1 MFASISRRFR
11 RHVAILSA
19 FALMASVLAAAPAV
33 AADDPSPSLE
43 ADYSACEG
51 VDSVGFED
59 VPANHSSAGSIGC
72 IAYYGIT
79 MGTSATTYS
88 PSMSVTREH
97 MALFLIRLAGKIGI
111 EVAANPDDAGF
122 TDIGEL
128 SAESQTAINQLA
140 DLGVTQGTSDTTYSP
155 ADAVKRGH
163 MALFIARLM
172 DKMTPIGG
180 GDSAWGHTPSDV
192 DDLDKDDVGS
202 PFTDLGSVTKETY
215 DAITALYELDV
226 ASGFSDTAYA
236 PDASITRAAMADF
249 MAGVMDHSNLRPAGV
264 SIQAAPD
271 SGYGHTVMSTV
282 IISVRDD
289 SFAPVMDQAVDYFNS
304 EAANGGLDQGECITD
319 AVTGDCTWSESD
331 EFTLEDG
338 NLVLTEITV
347 TNGATNL
354 YYAWIGDD
362 DGDEFDANEVD
373 YDTASVTSMK
383 DEQALKVTST
393 INEEARS
400 SETAGRD
407 VDLDR
412 VDSVTITVQL
422 VDTANSGDSG
432 PADNAKAVARSGQK
446 INVGVSQS
454 SDTNG
459 DGDSSDDGEGSVFSS
474 SRVATLTTDEDG
486 KVTYM
491 VEGPDDNHTGDVQIG
506 DDVDGTPATEAAG
519 LEDRLDVITFTY
531 DDGNDGSPAVNTVT
545 YRIRWSELNS
555 VTTKAE
561 ASTMPFVIRESDGDA
576 KVSATV
582 TIYDQYGN
590 GYRQASG
597 QQVGISF
604 TGETDNPVANVNGN
618 GVARRGITL
627 EDQSAG
633 IPITV
638 TYTINPTETPTD
650 INPVITTVA
659 GPTTIQV
666 VVEADDDSTDAGS
679 KNVHTLFADDNQFT
693 TESATP
699 ANADTLYSYS
709 SDDTFLMGGSDIG
722 IDKFEELLAQA
733 AGTANDAVVNVVL
746 YNPDGASI
754 FEVTQDSDPDN

>member
-1 MFASISRRFR
+1 
-11 RHVAILSA
+11 
-19 FALMASVLAAAPAV
+19 
-33 AADDPSPSLE
+33 
-43 ADYSACEG
+43 ACEF
-51 VDSVGFED
+51 VYSVGFED
-59 VPANHSSAGSIGC
+59 VPANHSSSGSIGC

-226 ASGFSDTAYA
+226 ASGVSDTAYA

-319 AVTGDCTWSESD
+319 PATAVTGDCTWSESD

-400 SETAGRD
+400 SETADRD

-422 VDTANSGDSG
+422 VDTANSENSG

-459 DGDSSDDGEGSVFSS
+459 DGDSSDDGEGPLFSS

-491 VEGPDDNHTGDVQIG
+491 VEGPDDNGTGDVQIG
-506 DDVDGTPATEAAG
+506 DDVDGTPAPEAAG

-531 DDGNDGSPAVNTVT
+531 DDGNDGSPAVTTVM

-633 IPITV
+633 TPITV

-650 INPVITTVA
+650 INPVITNVA

-754 FEVTQDSDPDN
+754 FEVTQDSDPNN